1 MRKRLTS
8 LVSLPLC
15 LLAAGCTLGFGPRRS
30 AVFAPVVEKPAD
42 DAWPFTS
49 PAVEPPK
56 EPPKDAPRLRVFT
69 WFLAGQPSDF
79 AKLGIDCEKPYSL
92 LTGAQHGKT
101 LSDLLRSRR
110 LQVVTAPR
118 LTVVAGQTASIAV
131 TIPYDYLGDYKPGKA
146 EGQAK
151 AAYAPVMHRILDGLV
166 LNIRA
171 EQDGDQVAFT
181 SIEPRMAN
189 SLGMRDCKG
198 FLDLN
203 KSTTLL
209 VWQEPVFLSAEA
221 LLPPGQP
228 IVCKQG
234 CTLALPLKHTVRD
247 TRATIRKLLVAPVEV
262 LNRDT
267 MKFLTRLD
275 RRGYPLPGRIV
286 VLLTARLAT
295 EKDNAPA
302 PPEAPKP

>member
-1 MRKRLTS
+1 MRRRLAC
-8 LVSLPLC
+8 LLCLPLS
-15 LLAAGCTLGFGPRRS
+15 LLIAGCTLGFGPRRS

-42 DAWPFTS
+42 DAWPFAS
-49 PAVEPPK
+49 PAAEAPK
-56 EPPKDAPRLRVFT
+56 EPAKDAPRLLVAT

-79 AKLGIDCEKPYSL
+79 AKLGIDLEKPCSML
-92 LTGAQHGKT
+92 SGAQHGKA
-101 LSDLLRSRR
+101 LSGLLRSRR

-118 LTVVAGQTASIAV
+118 LTVVAGQTASV
-131 TIPYDYLGDYKPGKA
+131 TVTMPYAYLGDYRPAKP

-151 AAYAPVMHRILDGLV
+151 AAYAPVMHQILDGLV

-171 EQDGDQVAFT
+171 EQDGDQIAFT

-189 SLGMRDCKG
+189 SLGMRDCKS
-198 FLDLN
+198 FLDLD

-209 VWQEPVFLSAEA
+209 VWQEPVFLAAEA
-221 LLPPGQP
+221 LLPAGQP

-247 TRATIRKLLVAPVEV
+247 TRATIRKQLVAPVEV
-262 LNRDT
+262 LNADA
-267 MKFLTRLD
+267 MKFLTRLGK
-275 RRGYPLPGRIV
+275 RGHPLPGRIV

-295 EKDNAPA
+295 EKDAAPA
-302 PPEAPKP
+302 PPDAPKP